1 YLDVS
6 FHAGRHR
13 WQGQELDARHVLR
26 FQSQDAGGRLEI
38 QCADRPQSRHSRL
51 QTLVG
56 RTEPGE
62 LRDEKETAGTVA
74 GTRWRGPPAVAV
86 LLTPGPPPGR
96 FIPKCTKLPLPI
108 TCPAARA
115 PGAGS
120 GR

>member
-1 YLDVS
+1 MGFDRHTKQTLREFVS
-6 FHAGRHR
+6 RH
-13 WQGQELDARHVLR
+13 LR

-38 QCADRPQSRHSRL
+38 QCGDRPQSRHSRL

-62 LRDEKETAGTVA
+62 LRDEKETAGPVA

-96 FIPKCTKLPLPI
+96 FIPKVHETPSPHYLSGG
-108 TCPAARA
+108 AR
-115 PGAGS
+115 
-120 GR
+120 